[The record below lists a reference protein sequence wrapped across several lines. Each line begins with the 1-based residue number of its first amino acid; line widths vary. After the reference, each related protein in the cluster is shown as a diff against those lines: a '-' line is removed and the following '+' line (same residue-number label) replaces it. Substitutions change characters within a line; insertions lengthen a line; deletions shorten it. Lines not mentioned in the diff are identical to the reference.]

1 MRYSANTN
9 VLYALVRKVSRVYL
23 RDFGEIQNLQD
34 TNKTVQFTAKSKN
47 RVESMIS
54 DELDMKYKKSGYK
67 IILNNDPESLKLDNE
82 TPHNNAFIVNGLDGI
97 LNFEKAIPFFCI
109 TIAHRQNGELVN
121 SIIYNPITD
130 DIYIAEK
137 GNGATHNNIRIRVS
151 NEDNIKNCLISTE
164 ELNNIYMKYGDIPTS
179 RLISSVKS
187 VRSYG
192 SISLISCMVASAQ
205 FNAGIIY
212 AEDTLAMEAAKLLVI
227 ESKGIVRSAEDTKTS
242 KSNYFIVSNEKIY
255 DNLMKILL

>member
-34 TNKTVQFTAKSKN
+34 TDKTIGFAEKSKN

-54 DELDMKYKKSGYK
+54 DELDIKYGKSGYK
-67 IILNNDPESLKLDNE
+67 IILSDKPESLKIQNANPND
-82 TPHNNAFIVNGLDGI
+82 NAFIINGLDGV

-109 TIAHRQNGELVN
+109 TMAHRQNGEIMN

-130 DIYIAEK
+130 DIYIGEK

-151 NEDNIKNCLISTE
+151 NENNIGNCLISTE
-164 ELNNIYMKYGDIPTS
+164 ELKNIYMKYGDKPTS

-187 VRSYG
+187 MRSYG
-192 SISLISCMVASAQ
+192 S
-205 FNAGIIY
+205 N
-212 AEDTLAMEAAKLLVI
+212 LLSSVW
-227 ESKGIVRSAEDTKTS
+227 
-242 KSNYFIVSNEKIY
+242 
-255 DNLMKILL
+255 